1 MRRREAP
8 RRDLLP
14 GASARR
20 IGGFDLARRG
30 AARRGPRHGRARARR
45 KATREG
51 GEGEGRKKGKRRET
65 EREGPESA
73 CLTAAWLAAR
83 LPLRLVFS
91 LPFSFASFSLS
102 LARSPSRSFPPPL
115 LLSRILARSLVRRL
129 VSSRNKRRR
138 GQWVPCQRAFGQ
150 GCHTAPLRTAWKH
163 AVRARRK
170 LPNRPGT
177 TMLVVL
183 SLFLLLGSLDD
194 ESDIPRHERAR
205 RFFSLSTSAPLPPPL
220 ISFTLSLPLS
230 LSF

>member
-102 LARSPSRSFPPPL
+102 LALPLAHFLRLSYSHAFSLALSFAGSSRLVTRDGADNGCRASAPSAKAATRPRFVQPGNTPFVHAENCRIVQAPLCSLFFLSFFYSVRWTMKVTFRATNARDDSFLSLYFCPPPSPSYLFH
-115 LLSRILARSLVRRL
+115 SL
-129 VSSRNKRRR
+129 
-138 GQWVPCQRAFGQ
+138 C
-150 GCHTAPLRTAWKH
+150 
-163 AVRARRK
+163 
-170 LPNRPGT
+170 
-177 TMLVVL
+177 
-183 SLFLLLGSLDD
+183 
-194 ESDIPRHERAR
+194 
-205 RFFSLSTSAPLPPPL
+205 
-220 ISFTLSLPLS
+220 LS

>member
-1 MRRREAP
+1 MTWH
-8 RRDLLP
+8 
-14 GASARR
+14 
-20 IGGFDLARRG
+20 G

-102 LARSPSRSFPPPL
+102 LALPLAHFPPPL
-115 LLSRILARSLVRRL
+115 LLSRTLARSLVRRL

-205 RFFSLSTSAPLPPPL
+205 RFFSLSTSAPPSLPLL
-220 ISFTLSLPLS
+220 ISFTLSASLS
-230 LSF
+230 LSSRPESMISSLRDRSR

>member
-102 LARSPSRSFPPPL
+102 LALPLAHFLRLSYSHAFSLALSFTG
-115 LLSRILARSLVRRL
+115 SSRL
-129 VSSRNKRRR
+129 VTRDGADN
-138 GQWVPCQRAFGQ
+138 GCRASAPSAKAATRPRIVQPGNTPFVHAENCRIVVQ
-150 GCHTAPLRTAWKH
+150 APLCSLFFLSFFYS
-163 AVRARRK
+163 VRWTMKVTFRATNARDDSF
-170 LPNRPGT
+170 
-177 TMLVVL
+177 L
-183 SLFLLLGSLDD
+183 SLL
-194 ESDIPRHERAR
+194 
-205 RFFSLSTSAPLPPPL
+205 LPPPPPSYL
-220 ISFTLSLPLS
+220 FHSLCLS